1 MTRTRLMTLA
11 LLATVACS
19 DDPTGPAAGTSLSF
33 DVATVAADATAED
46 VDIMAGMDGEIGYLA
61 GSAAI
66 TDGIPTRPGVAGCNF
81 AGGRFTCPR
90 GHHADLSVDRE
101 VTFRDA
107 AGATQ
112 TAYDALTTASI
123 EIDVTIAGEIDRGP
137 WDATVDRTREFTIT
151 GLAGTETTRLV
162 NGSGTESVSG
172 SRHVGNGNGN
182 SGQGNGNTPRS
193 YTLEGTTDINDVVIP
208 VRGEGVAPWPLSGTV
223 TRVFT
228 ITPTGTSA
236 GDPVTKTIVVTF
248 NGTAN
253 VPATV
258 DGEEFTLNLA
268 ARRAVQRN

>member
-1 MTRTRLMTLA
+1 MTRTRLLTLA

-19 DDPTGPAAGTSLSF
+19 DDPTGPGAGTDLAF

-46 VDIMAGMDGEIGYLA
+46 VDIMAGMDGEIGFLTGTA
-61 GSAAI
+61 SI
-66 TDGIPTRPGVAGCNF
+66 SDGIPNRPGVAGCNF
-81 AGGRFTCPR
+81 VGGRFMCPR
-90 GHHADLSVDRE
+90 GQHAELSVDRE
-101 VTFRDA
+101 VTFLDA
-107 AGATQ
+107 GGTAQA
-112 TAYDALTTASI
+112 AYDALTTASI
-123 EIDVTIAGEIDRGP
+123 EIDVTIMGEIDRGP
-137 WDATVDRTREFTIT
+137 WDATIERSRELTIT
-151 GLAGTETTRLV
+151 GLEGTETTRLV
-162 NGSGTESVSG
+162 NGSGTESVTG

-193 YTLEGTTDINDVVIP
+193 YTLEGTTEIEDVVVP

-228 ITPTGTSA
+228 ITPTGTNG

-253 VPATV
+253 VTATL

-268 ARRAVQRN
+268 ARRAVRRN